1 MLYNI
6 PTGPINT
13 LDGSGSVGTI
23 FLRVNNNE
31 EAQSVAVTSAIITA
45 TNFKKIAIDGM
56 IREHQN
62 LNFFFFFFL
71 LQYKKNQ
78 VTMAWND
85 LVAELKFFI
94 TFLEKV

>member
-31 EAQSVAVTSAIITA
+31 EVQSVAVTSAIITA
-45 TNFKKIAIDGM
+45 TYFKKIAIDGM

-62 LNFFFFFFL
+62 LNFFLFFFFFMVGFCL
-71 LQYKKNQ
+71 RNS
-78 VTMAWND
+78 
-85 LVAELKFFI
+85 VAMRPGMN
-94 TFLEKV
+94 